1 MKSHRVA
8 AAEAEP
14 NTLAVSREASGRVRL
29 NRERVLRR
37 AIELAD
43 AEGLA
48 GLSMRRLAD
57 DLGVVPMALYKH
69 VAGKEVLLDGMVELV
84 VDEIEPPNMDAT
96 WRAALR
102 QRILNARRSLLRHPW
117 APSVIESRTT
127 PTPALLAYIDAVIGQ
142 LLGGGFSADLTHH
155 ALHALGSRIY
165 GFTQDVLSDSAPD
178 DSPVQAEVARQVA
191 MAYPHIGTMVGA
203 ADHDPSS
210 MVGRGCDDQFEFEFA
225 LDLLLDGLEKA
236 AQAERKARR

>member
-69 VAGKEVLLDGMVELV
+69 VAGKEELLDGMVELV
-84 VDEIEPPNMDAT
+84 VDEIEPPTMDAT

-191 MAYPHIGTMVGA
+191 MAYPHIGTMVRA
-203 ADHDPSS
+203 ADHNPSS

-225 LDLLLDGLEKA
+225 LDLLLDGLDRLRGA
-236 AQAERKARR
+236 

>member
-1 MKSHRVA
+1 MA
-8 AAEAEP
+8 AAEVEP
-14 NTLAVSREASGRVRL
+14 TALAVSREASGRVRL

-69 VAGKEVLLDGMVELV
+69 VAGKEELLDGMVELV